1 MKEKFNE
8 VKEAPSAKFADSSLG
23 KLSYRIEEK
32 LKTFADRSVVMLED
46 HVKNCPIENGKWT
59 GERGNSKWKPDRNY
73 IPQKMNPEGKN
84 WDKILKK
91 YGIDGIN
98 FRNGEPD
105 FRSISK
111 GDVKIKEFS
120 SARTD
125 NFDRADMELAK
136 RHGCSPEKVRAWRKK
151 NNYTWHECKDRTT
164 MQKVPGIVH
173 NNVSHRGGISE
184 AKKGA

>member
-46 HVKNCPIENGKWT
+46 QVKNCPIENGKWT

-84 WDKILKK
+84 W
-91 YGIDGIN
+91 
-98 FRNGEPD
+98 F
-105 FRSISK
+105 F
-111 GDVKIKEFS
+111 
-120 SARTD
+120 
-125 NFDRADMELAK
+125 
-136 RHGCSPEKVRAWRKK
+136 
-151 NNYTWHECKDRTT
+151 
-164 MQKVPGIVH
+164 
-173 NNVSHRGGISE
+173 VSEIPPL
-184 AKKGA
+184 